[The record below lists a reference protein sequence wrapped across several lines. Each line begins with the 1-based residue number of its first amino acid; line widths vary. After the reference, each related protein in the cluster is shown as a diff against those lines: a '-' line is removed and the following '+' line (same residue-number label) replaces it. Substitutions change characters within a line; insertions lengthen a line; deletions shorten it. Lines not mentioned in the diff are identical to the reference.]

1 MASQVPNPCGS
12 LIALAA
18 FPSISESVVCRLGR
32 CRALQRRYREKQNAP
47 SVSKEAQLFR
57 FGASGIIAESVPC
70 VLMIVRYSP
79 DLLALNSCSLRSRGE
94 ALRASSV
101 PGVLGRLPG
110 MPGSCSPESPKMF
123 LLFFKLFTADSPEKL
138 KEESAKAGV
147 AAEEFE
153 AFMQF
158 VAVFFGNMGNYLSF
172 GDTKFVPRCEAS
184 SVAAIV
190 AASSDKVLR

>member
-1 MASQVPNPCGS
+1 MCATLPICLLSTLAPCAAEEKRYAHHLSQGCWAGS
-12 LIALAA
+12 LACLA
-18 FPSISESVVCRLGR
+18 
-32 CRALQRRYREKQNAP
+32 Q
-47 SVSKEAQLFR
+47 
-57 FGASGIIAESVPC
+57 
-70 VLMIVRYSP
+70 
-79 DLLALNSCSLRSRGE
+79 
-94 ALRASSV
+94 
-101 PGVLGRLPG
+101 
-110 MPGSCSPESPKMF
+110 CSPESPKMF